1 MLSGTADVIWCYSPF
16 IWHVGLIT
24 VVFWSRMNKISIF
37 LINAGTW
44 QKIKRYLP
52 DYWSGKG
59 LQYTVANLAYS
70 SLNKVF
76 LEITTTLRLKFY
88 LKLQRHYVSNFTWN
102 YNDITSK
109 IACFFL
115 WKKWS
120 SIQNTSLVR
129 PHIFNKK
136 WILSNRFG
144 AEINWL
150 TNLKSSSTFEGKTLL
165 VLLIINC

>member
-37 LINAGTW
+37 LMNVGTW

-59 LQYTVANLAYS
+59 LQYIVANWAYS

-88 LKLQRHYVSNFTWN
+88 LKLRHYVSNFTWS
-102 YNDITSK
+102 YNDITS
-109 IACFFL
+109 
-115 WKKWS
+115 
-120 SIQNTSLVR
+120 Q
-129 PHIFNKK
+129 
-136 WILSNRFG
+136 ILL
-144 AEINWL
+144 EITTTL
-150 TNLKSSSTFEGKTLL
+150 RLKLPVSSSGKNGLQYKIQ
-165 VLLIINC
+165 VWCVHISLIKKYMNFI